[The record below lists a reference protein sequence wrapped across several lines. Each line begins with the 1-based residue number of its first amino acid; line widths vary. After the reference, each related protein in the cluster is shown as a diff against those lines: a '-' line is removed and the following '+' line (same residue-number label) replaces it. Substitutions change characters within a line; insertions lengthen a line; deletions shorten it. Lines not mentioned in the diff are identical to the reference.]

1 VFLCGRESFVGNP
14 RVAGSASF
22 CILGRCMDIMA
33 TGALESFVR
42 MYAHLK
48 VFRGLGVAGCASRFR
63 QFVGMRQILYI
74 VVAYNAI
81 QLPVAGLLVFV
92 VTVKTFFG
100 SDRAKGQEKKEKD
113 CQ

>member
-1 VFLCGRESFVGNP
+1 
-14 RVAGSASF
+14 
-22 CILGRCMDIMA
+22 MDVMA
-33 TGALESFVR
+33 TGALKSFVR
-42 MYAHLK
+42 MYARLK

-74 VVAYNAI
+74 VVAHNAI
-81 QLPVAGLLVFV
+81 QLPVAGLLVCV

-100 SDRAKGQEKKEKD
+100 SDRAKGQEKKGKD